1 MTKHYHLR
9 IGDLLSNPENNAL
22 GLITKITQGYFYFHL
37 MSHNSEKE
45 FIISEDR
52 AKKEKVYTHIDSG
65 HIKVQYT
72 SKKGR
77 RKRKIYI
84 DITEQL

>member
-1 MTKHYHLR
+1 MIKHHLR

-37 MSHNSEKE
+37 MSCNEAKK

-52 AKKEKVYTHIDSG
+52 AKKEKVYTHIDNGNITVYYGSE
-65 HIKVQYT
+65 KR
-72 SKKGR
+72 R
-77 RKRKIYI
+77 RKRKIYV
-84 DITEQL
+84 DILGE

>member
-1 MTKHYHLR
+1 MIKHHLR
-9 IGDLLSNPENNAL
+9 IGDLLSNSDNGAL

-37 MSHNSEKE
+37 MSHNDAKD

-65 HIKVQYT
+65 KIQVHHGSHKR
-72 SKKGR
+72 R

-84 DITEQL
+84 DILGE

>member
-1 MTKHYHLR
+1 MTRHYHLR
-9 IGDLLSNPENNAL
+9 IGDLLSNKENSAL

-37 MSHNSEKE
+37 MSCNEAKN

-65 HIKVQYT
+65 KIEVHYGSHKR
-72 SKKGR
+72 R